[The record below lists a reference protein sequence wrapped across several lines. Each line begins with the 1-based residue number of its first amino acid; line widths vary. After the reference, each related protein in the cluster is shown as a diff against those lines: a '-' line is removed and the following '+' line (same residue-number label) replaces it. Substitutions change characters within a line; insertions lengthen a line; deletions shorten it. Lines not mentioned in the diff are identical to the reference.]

1 MSDSYYAS
9 IYISFRKPEITYLR
23 HKVCDP
29 VLSQDKDFFKINYFF
44 KDIYFLFLK
53 IQNYVKLLFERI
65 YLSTLNFKYIFVG
78 LKNNVI

>member
-1 MSDSYYAS
+1 MADSYSTS
-9 IYISFRKPEITYLR
+9 ICISSRKSEITYFR
-23 HKVCDP
+23 YKVCGF
-29 VLSQDKDFFKINYFF
+29 VLNKDKYVFNKNYFF